1 MGCFLPL
8 ESIRLWTLSRQDAP
22 ALHRIIR
29 YDTVATDSRQL
40 EGGTDYD
47 RFPDHDHHLHRSTT
61 PGRDVVQGQGTPQL
75 M

>member
-1 MGCFLPL
+1 
-8 ESIRLWTLSRQDAP
+8 
-22 ALHRIIR
+22 LHRIIR